1 MSLQSSLRANTTF
14 VANLGL
20 VQALIYKYRR
30 AVSRRDGTQP
40 YFLLYS
46 KYAKHPVRCR
56 PNTSD
61 VEVFKQIFAWR
72 EYRCLDDV
80 HDASLIIDCGANV
93 GYSAVYFLTRYPN
106 ARVIAVEPDPDNF
119 AVLNANVAPYGDR
132 CRTVCAG
139 VWSSTAGLVMSE
151 EKLGQNLE
159 WARTVRTAKPG
170 EKPTIT
176 AVDIGGLLAGSGA
189 ERISILKID
198 IEGSEAEVFSS
209 NYAHWL
215 NRVDNLVIELHGPR
229 CKQIFAAAIEPS
241 RFAVS
246 QCDELTVCKK
256 AANP

>member
-1 MSLQSSLRANTTF
+1 MSLRSSLRANAKF

-20 VQALIYKYRR
+20 VQTLIYKHRR
-30 AVSRRDGTQP
+30 AVYRRDGTRP
-40 YFLLYS
+40 YFLLHS

-72 EYRCLDDV
+72 EYRCVDDV

-106 ARVIAVEPDPDNF
+106 ARVIAVEPDADNF
-119 AVLNANVAPYGDR
+119 LMLNANVAPYGDR
-132 CRTVCAG
+132 CRTVCSG

-151 EKLGQNLE
+151 ATLGQNLE
-159 WARTVRTAKPG
+159 WARTVRTANPG
-170 EKPTIT
+170 EKPMMT
-176 AVDIGGLLAGSGA
+176 AVDIGGLLAESGA
-189 ERISILKID
+189 DRISILKID

-209 NYAHWL
+209 NYADWL
-215 NRVDNLVIELHGPR
+215 DRVDNLVIELHGPR
-229 CKQIFAAAIEPS
+229 CRQIFEAAIGPS
-241 RFAVS
+241 GFAVS

-256 AANP
+256 AKSG

>member
-1 MSLQSSLRANTTF
+1 MGLRSSLQANATF

-30 AVSRRDGTQP
+30 AVSRRDGTRP

-106 ARVIAVEPDPDNF
+106 ARVIAVEPDADNF
-119 AVLNANVAPYGDR
+119 SV
-132 CRTVCAG
+132 
-139 VWSSTAGLVMSE
+139 
-151 EKLGQNLE
+151 
-159 WARTVRTAKPG
+159 
-170 EKPTIT
+170 
-176 AVDIGGLLAGSGA
+176 
-189 ERISILKID
+189 
-198 IEGSEAEVFSS
+198 
-209 NYAHWL
+209 
-215 NRVDNLVIELHGPR
+215 
-229 CKQIFAAAIEPS
+229 
-241 RFAVS
+241 
-246 QCDELTVCKK
+246 
-256 AANP
+256 